1 MQKKFIVN
9 LLFLLLLN
17 LLVKP
22 FYILGIDA
30 EILNRVGPESYGNY
44 FAIINFTFLLNI
56 FLDLGITNFNVK
68 NIAQNQ
74 QLMGKHLSKVLSLKL
89 LLSLFYIL
97 ITLGLG
103 FWWGFRSNEIHLLW
117 FLALNQSIVAVIL
130 YLRSNLSGLHMFK
143 QDSFISILDRLLL
156 IIICSGLL
164 WGGFT
169 EQPFQIEW
177 FVYAQTFSYFMTAI
191 VTFFLLRSKAEKV
204 KFTFSK
210 VFSLMILKQ
219 SYPYALLVLLM
230 SFYFRSDSVM
240 LEKML
245 DNGAEQAGY
254 YAQGYRFFEAANM
267 IGYLFAALLLP
278 IFSNMLK
285 KKESVDELVMLA
297 FKLIFSGS
305 LILCFACV
313 FFNEDIISW
322 KYDDIHEYSAITFSV
337 LMMCFVC
344 VTTTYI
350 FGTLLTANGNLK
362 ALNIMALAAVF
373 VNIGLNLVLIPKYL
387 AFGSAVAS
395 LITQLFVSVAQIIL
409 CKRYF
414 KLRLPIMETLQI
426 IGFSGVLFLL
436 GYYGKEMFDAW
447 IINMALFVSIGFL
460 LAISTRMIS
469 IPGLY
474 RIIKYD
480 R

>member
-56 FLDLGITNFNVK
+56 FLDLGITNFNTK

-89 LLSLFYIL
+89 LLSFFYIL

-103 FWWGFRSNEIHLLW
+103 FWWGFRSNEIHLLA

-143 QDSFISILDRLLL
+143 HDSLISILDRLLL
-156 IIICSGLL
+156 IIICSVLL
-164 WGGFT
+164 WGGVT
-169 EQPFQIEW
+169 EQAFQIEW
-177 FVYAQTFSYFMTAI
+177 FVYAQTFSYLITAI
-191 VTFFLLRSKAEKV
+191 VTFLLLSSKTEKV
-204 KFTFSK
+204 KFSFNK

-245 DNGAEQAGY
+245 EDGSKQAGY

-285 KKESVDELVMLA
+285 KKEAIDDLVMLS

-305 LILCFACV
+305 LILCFACY
-313 FFNEDIISW
+313 FFQDEIMAW
-322 KYDDIHEYSAITFSV
+322 KYDDIHHYSAVTFSV

-362 ALNIMALAAVF
+362 ALNIMALGAVF
-373 VNIGLNLVLIPKYL
+373 VNVGLNLLLIPKYL
-387 AFGSAVAS
+387 ALGSAVAS
-395 LITQLFVSVAQIIL
+395 LITQLFVTVAQVVL
-409 CKRYF
+409 CKRYLNLKF
-414 KLRLPIMETLQI
+414 PFVQI
-426 IGFSGVLFLL
+426 AQITGFSIVLLTIGFYSKDFFESWLL
-436 GYYGKEMFDAW
+436 SMLAF
-447 IINMALFVSIGFL
+447 IIVGFV
-460 LAISTRMIS
+460 LAIGIRMIS

>member
-9 LLFLLLLN
+9 LVFLLLLN

-56 FLDLGITNFNVK
+56 FLDLGITNFNTK

-103 FWWGFRSNEIHLLW
+103 FWWGFRSEELHILS

-143 QDSFISILDRLLL
+143 QDSLISILDRLLL
-156 IIICSGLL
+156 IIICSALL
-164 WGGFT
+164 WGGVT
-169 EQPFQIEW
+169 DQAFQIEW
-177 FVYAQTFSYFMTAI
+177 FVYAQTFSYLVTAI
-191 VTFFLLRSKAEKV
+191 VTFLLLRTKAEKL
-204 KFTFSK
+204 KFSFSK

-245 DNGAEQAGY
+245 DDGAEQAGY

-278 IFSNMLK
+278 LFSNMLK

-305 LILCFACV
+305 LILCLACV

-322 KYDDIHEYSAITFSV
+322 KYADIHPYSAVTFSV

-344 VTTTYI
+344 VTSTYI

-373 VNIGLNLVLIPKYL
+373 VNVGLNLLLIPKYL
-387 AFGSAVAS
+387 ALGSAVAS
-395 LITQLFVSVAQIIL
+395 LITQLFVTIAQIVL
-409 CKRYF
+409 CKHYLNL
-414 KLRLPIMETLQI
+414 KLPFIQLFQI
-426 IGFSGVLFLL
+426 VGFSAVLYTMGYFGQSYFEAWGLNLVFFVTIGLL
-436 GYYGKEMFDAW
+436 WAMGTK
-447 IINMALFVSIGFL
+447 
-460 LAISTRMIS
+460 MIS

>member
-9 LLFLLLLN
+9 LVFLLLLN

-56 FLDLGITNFNVK
+56 FLDLGITNFNTK

-103 FWWGFRSNEIHLLW
+103 FWWGFRSEEIHLLS

-143 QDSFISILDRLLL
+143 EDSLISILDRLLL
-156 IIICSGLL
+156 IIICSVLL
-164 WGGFT
+164 WGGVT
-169 EQPFQIEW
+169 EKAFQIEW
-177 FVYAQTFSYFMTAI
+177 FVYAQTFAYLVTAI
-191 VTFFLLRSKAEKV
+191 VTFILLRSKSEKV
-204 KFTFSK
+204 KFRFSK

-230 SFYFRSDSVM
+230 SFYLRSDSVM

-245 DNGAEQAGY
+245 EDGAEQAGY

-285 KKESVDELVMLA
+285 KRESVDDLVMLS

-305 LILCFACV
+305 LILCFAC
-313 FFNEDIISW
+313 FFFSEEIIAW
-322 KYDDIHEYSAITFSV
+322 KYTDTHPYSATTFTV

-362 ALNIMALAAVF
+362 ALNIMALSAVF
-373 VNIGLNLVLIPKYL
+373 VNIGLNLWLIPEYL
-387 AFGSAVAS
+387 ALGSAIAS
-395 LITQLFVSVAQIIL
+395 LITQLFVTIAQIIL
-409 CKRYF
+409 CKHYL
-414 KLRLPIMETLQI
+414 KLKLPALQLI
-426 IGFSGVLFLL
+426 QIVGFSSVLFVIGF
-436 GYYGKEMFDAW
+436 YGSSYFNNW
-447 IINMALFVSIGFL
+447 FINLILFVVVGML
-460 LAISTRMIS
+460 LAIGTKMIS

-474 RIIKYD
+474 RIVKYD